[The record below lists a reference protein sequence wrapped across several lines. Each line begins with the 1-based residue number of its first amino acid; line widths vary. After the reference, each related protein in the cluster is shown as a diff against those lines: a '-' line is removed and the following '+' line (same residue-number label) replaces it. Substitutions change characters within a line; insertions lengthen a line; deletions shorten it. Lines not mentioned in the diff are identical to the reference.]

1 MEKVLCAVYSETT
14 EQVEEHDLW
23 LDYKDYSLESFTKKY
38 NIIPLINH
46 PHSDVENN
54 QKEAHY
60 HIDTR
65 FLGLQPTLKNYNMV
79 DSDLRPVVGKYLLI
93 ELSLRKNNDVIHLS
107 TPIDLISKSKLK
119 HKCIHKGKCPHR
131 GYDLTNVKPING
143 IITCPLHSL
152 RFNSKT
158 KLLIK

>member
-1 MEKVLCAVYSETT
+1 
-14 EQVEEHDLW
+14 
-23 LDYKDYSLESFTKKY
+23 
-38 NIIPLINH
+38 
-46 PHSDVENN
+46 
-54 QKEAHY
+54 
-60 HIDTR
+60 
-65 FLGLQPTLKNYNMV
+65 MV

-93 ELSLRKNNDVIHLS
+93 ELSLRKNNDAMRYPTS
-107 TPIDLISKSKLK
+107 IDLIAKSKLK

-131 GYDLTNVKPING
+131 GYDLTDVKPING